1 MKCPSCLATMP
12 TPEPRCPECRLTL
25 QKLDLKFGLVPR
37 HSRYLSDRAGKLEL
51 GEMEDVREQ
60 LRLFERKF
68 PQVLLSVFVT
78 DLPAGTSVREYAF
91 WLANRARFTPIQ
103 KSPVENF
110 DMLLVIDLL
119 GNNAALVASY
129 GLEKFFSEDD
139 LDSALVELAN
149 GMRGRSVPDGIRACI
164 KFLMKRV
171 RQRALEARR
180 APARQAAE
188 ATK

>member
-1 MKCPSCLATMP
+1 MS

-37 HSRYLSDRAGKLEL
+37 HSRYLSDRAGKLDL
-51 GEMEDVREQ
+51 GDMDAVRED

-103 KSPVENF
+103 KSAAENF

-119 GNNAALVASY
+119 GNNAALIASY
-129 GLEKFFSEDD
+129 GLEMVLPEAD
-139 LDSALVELAN
+139 LDDALAELAK
-149 GMRGRSVPDGIRACI
+149 GMSGGSVPDGIRACL
-164 KFLMKRV
+164 KFLTKRV
-171 RQRALEARR
+171 RQRSIEARR
-180 APARQAAE
+180 APASQLAE
-188 ATK
+188 ASR

>member
-1 MKCPSCLATMP
+1 MP

-37 HSRYLSDRAGKLEL
+37 HSRYLSDRAGKLDL
-51 GEMEDVREQ
+51 GDMEEVREQ

-103 KSPVENF
+103 KSAAENF
-110 DMLLVIDLL
+110 DMLLVIDLI
-119 GNNAALVASY
+119 GNNAALIVSY
-129 GLEKFFSEDD
+129 GLEKFLAETD
-139 LDSALVELAN
+139 LDEALTELAN
-149 GMRGRSVPDGIRACI
+149 GMRGGSVPDGIRACL
-164 KFLMKRV
+164 KLLTKRV
-171 RQRALEARR
+171 RQRTIAARR
-180 APARQAAE
+180 APASQPAE
-188 ATK
+188 ATR